1 MRIAIPTSDGIL
13 CAHFGHC
20 EEFTFLELDR
30 ETKRITRSERVA
42 APAHEPG
49 LLPRWLRERGAELV
63 IAGGMGARARMIFA
77 ENGVEV
83 IVGAAEAPP
92 EELAQSY
99 MNGTLAVGEN
109 VCHH

>member
-1 MRIAIPTSDGIL
+1 MRIAIPTTNGQL

-20 EEFTFLELDR
+20 EEFTFVELDR
-30 ETKRITRSERVA
+30 ETKRITRTERVA

-49 LLPRWLRERGAELV
+49 LLPRWLRGQGADLV

-83 IVGAAEAPP
+83 IAGAAEAQP
-92 EELAQSY
+92 EELATSY
-99 MNGTLAVGEN
+99 ANGTLELGEN
-109 VCHH
+109 VCDH